1 MSTPH
6 LPSELSGR
14 PIGRLPLTDLLLDP
28 NNPRFG
34 SPAGGIN
41 QRQIL
46 DRIVDKFGV
55 NDVLSSIAVNGYFDA
70 EPLVCREDTG
80 TGKAVVVEGNRR
92 LAACLIIMN
101 DPRASGHAKRTK
113 EFSQLWA
120 EHGRRP
126 IDHVPVMVFDA
137 AESDE
142 EKALLSY
149 LGVRH
154 IVSSQPWD
162 SYAKAAWVARVV
174 ETEGL
179 NIADV
184 SRMIGDQH
192 RTVTRLVEG
201 YYLVK
206 QLTESGHFRPEDSI
220 RRGRGSVTDYP
231 FSWVYT
237 VLGYKTVR
245 EFLQLSDGDAHRDLL
260 AVAQLQRGGLLLRS
274 MFGDRSK
281 ARNAAIEDSRQLGD
295 FAALFSDRHQVRLL
309 EHGKALTEIEDLTQ
323 PIGKRLS
330 IGLGQVLDILRD
342 LHGRLPETN
351 ISPEAAEDLTK
362 DTTTIRNLAVDLDK
376 RMQKLA
382 AGGGDEGA

>member
-1 MSTPH
+1 
-6 LPSELSGR
+6 
-14 PIGRLPLTDLLLDP
+14 
-28 NNPRFG
+28 
-34 SPAGGIN
+34 
-41 QRQIL
+41 
-46 DRIVDKFGV
+46 
-55 NDVLSSIAVNGYFDA
+55 
-70 EPLVCREDTG
+70 
-80 TGKAVVVEGNRR
+80 
-92 LAACLIIMN
+92 
-101 DPRASGHAKRTK
+101 
-113 EFSQLWA
+113 
-120 EHGRRP
+120 
-126 IDHVPVMVFDA
+126 
-137 AESDE
+137 
-142 EKALLSY
+142 
-149 LGVRH
+149 
-154 IVSSQPWD
+154 
-162 SYAKAAWVARVV
+162 
-174 ETEGL
+174 
-179 NIADV
+179 
-184 SRMIGDQH
+184 MIGDQH

>member
-1 MSTPH
+1 MSTPD

-14 PIGRLPLTDLLLDP
+14 PIGRLFLSDLLLDP
-28 NNPRFG
+28 TNPRFG
-34 SPAGGIN
+34 SPDGSTD

-70 EPLVCREDTG
+70 EPLVCRNDPG
-80 TGKAVVVEGNRR
+80 TDKPVVVEGNRR
-92 LAACLIIMN
+92 LAACLILTN
-101 DPRASGHAKRTK
+101 DLRASGHAKRTK
-113 EFSQLWA
+113 EFSQLWV
-120 EHGRRP
+120 EHGCRQ
-126 IDHVPVMVFDA
+126 IDPVPVMIFDSP
-137 AESDE
+137 ELDE

-174 ETEGL
+174 DTEGL

-245 EFLQLSDGDAHRDLL
+245 AFLQLSEGDAHRDLL
-260 AVAQLQRGGLLLRS
+260 AVEQFQRGGLLLRS

-309 EHGKALTEIEDLTQ
+309 EQGKALTEIEDLTQ

-351 ISPEAAEDLTK
+351 SEVAAELTK
-362 DTTTIRNLAVDLDK
+362 DTTTIRNLAVDLHN

-382 AGGGDEGA
+382 DGGGDQGA